1 MFGVYFKNQKG
12 SVMKKVLSKI
22 FVIFAF
28 CFSFT
33 ETYAQ
38 YKIEQDGW
46 GGEYMGQLV
55 ATGYHV
61 CGSFF
66 DKIPLS
72 LLVQCESAKNIYH
85 VSCLLSL
92 YSPCEFPPRGILLLK
107 TDKGEVIELSCGA
120 NGGNIK
126 KEQRLDG
133 KVFYR
138 YRAVVFFEIKEEKL
152 AGTPCLLYH
161 TSEHPQGKHIEE
173 KMLKTAMQKEVGEEL
188 IIMEVF
194 SKKEM
199 QSTPVCEF
207 KTSHL
212 KHPRSQETQHI
223 DDEQVLR
230 YYRNISHVCRS
241 LCIVLINLFRGQN
254 YEKSSSN
261 SSKISFR
268 ALFLMKKAVFSTYF
282 FVLLIVSI
290 IFADEITE
298 T

>member
-66 DKIPLS
+66 DKVPLS

-133 KVFYR
+133 KVF
-138 YRAVVFFEIKEEKL
+138 L
-152 AGTPCLLYH
+152 
-161 TSEHPQGKHIEE
+161 
-173 KMLKTAMQKEVGEEL
+173 
-188 IIMEVF
+188 
-194 SKKEM
+194 
-199 QSTPVCEF
+199 
-207 KTSHL
+207 
-212 KHPRSQETQHI
+212 
-223 DDEQVLR
+223 
-230 YYRNISHVCRS
+230 S
-241 LCIVLINLFRGQN
+241 L
-254 YEKSSSN
+254 
-261 SSKISFR
+261 
-268 ALFLMKKAVFSTYF
+268 
-282 FVLLIVSI
+282 
-290 IFADEITE
+290 
-298 T
+298 